1 MLKDD
6 RVIVKAWKGNKT
18 GTIIVSIPKQVA
30 IQYKLDISSHIILEK
45 RTEGVL
51 LRKLVI

>member
-1 MLKDD
+1 MTIDD
-6 RVIVKAWKGNKT
+6 KVILKAWKGNKT

-30 IQYKLDISSHIILEK
+30 TQYKFDISSHIILEK
-45 RTEGVL
+45 QTEGVL